1 MQMRHLE
8 CFMAAA
14 EELHFSRA
22 AKRLNL
28 SQPPLSKH
36 IQQLEGELGVKLFHR
51 DRHSVTLTEAGKVY
65 RGHIQNVFQQLEQAQ
80 VAAQRAQAGQTGE
93 LRIGFLSA
101 LFYDFVP
108 PLLLRYRQRFPQVQ
122 VSMVE
127 MVPAE
132 QIEALRSGRID
143 VAFPGLAPES
153 LFSGVNRRALRKDPW
168 FACVHTGHPLATKKQ
183 VWLEE
188 VKNESFV
195 LVQRT
200 VSPAF
205 YDAILELC
213 HIGRFNPRVVQT
225 AARAQTLLSLIA
237 AGIGVSLF
245 PEAITKLPTAGL
257 VFIPLKDKLPPFGHF
272 IVWSPSNSSP
282 VLAEFLREQAAFF
295 GGED

>member
-8 CFMAAA
+8 CFMAVA
-14 EELHFSRA
+14 EELHFSKA

-36 IQQLEGELGVKLFHR
+36 IQQLEEELSVKLFHR
-51 DRHSVTLTEAGKVY
+51 DRRSVSLTQAGKVY
-65 RGHIQNVFQQLEQAQ
+65 REHIQNLFHLLEQAE

-108 PLLLRYRQRFPQVQ
+108 PLLLRYRQHYPNVQ

-127 MVPAE
+127 MVPVE

-143 VAFPGLAPES
+143 VAFPGLAPAS
-153 LFSGVNRRALRKDPW
+153 LFAGLTSRALRSDPW
-168 FACVHTGHPLATKKQ
+168 FACFHTGHPLAGKKQ
-183 VWLEE
+183 VWLADL
-188 VKNESFV
+188 KTESFV
-195 LVQRT
+195 LVQRS

-205 YDAILELC
+205 NDAILELC
-213 HIGRFNPRVVQT
+213 RISGFNPRVVQT

-237 AGIGVSLF
+237 AGIGISVF

-257 VFIPLKDKLPPFGHF
+257 VFIPLRDKLPPFDHAV
-272 IVWSPSNSSP
+272 VWSPGNSSP
-282 VLAEFLREQAAFF
+282 VLAEFLTEQEAFF
-295 GGED
+295 GG

>member
-1 MQMRHLE
+1 MQMRHLQ
-8 CFMAAA
+8 CFMAVA

-22 AKRLNL
+22 AKRLHL

-36 IQQLEGELGVKLFHR
+36 VRQLEQELGVQLFHR
-51 DRHSVTLTEAGKVY
+51 NRHSVSLTEAGKVY
-65 RGHIQNVFQQLEQAQ
+65 RGHIQNVFLQLDQGQ

-108 PLLLRYRQRFPQVQ
+108 PLLLRYRERFPQVQ

-143 VAFPGLAPES
+143 VAFPGLAPKS
-153 LFSGVNRRALRKDPW
+153 LFSGLNSRALRIDPW
-168 FACVHTGHPLATKKQ
+168 FACFHTGHPLARKKQ
-183 VWLEE
+183 VWLREL
-188 VKNESFV
+188 KTESFV
-195 LVQRT
+195 LVQRP

-205 YDAILELC
+205 NDAILELC
-213 HIGRFNPRVVQT
+213 RLSGFTPRVVQT

-237 AGIGVSLF
+237 AGIGMSLF
-245 PEAITKLPTAGL
+245 PEAITKLPIAGL
-257 VFIPLKDKLPPFGHF
+257 VFIPLRDKLPPFEHS
-272 IVWSPSNSSP
+272 IVWSPSNAST

-295 GGED
+295 AG